1 MSVAGGLM
9 VRVLAFA
16 SRGAR
21 RIGVWGWL
29 SLLVIAL
36 ATSAKALESTYYV
49 FIYDDDIYVRMA
61 VGFLHGQWS
70 SVTLSR
76 GAGWPIFLA
85 ASHFLPWTPTL
96 SVFLVYVL
104 GVVLIATSWYLLR
117 NSKPQAFAVV
127 LFLSMNPIFFTVQ
140 NQRLE
145 RDAFICAVSTVAI
158 GLFLLVG
165 VRITHDL
172 TTARVLRLTAMV
184 SVLGITVGVV
194 AITKPTWLWLVV
206 GLAAVGLPFATHL
219 ARRRGW
225 KSASIRV
232 GLVVVAFLA
241 GFFVTVQT
249 CKTLNSRK
257 YHVALV
263 DDFSSGAFART
274 WKLWASV
281 ETGKVRPFVQ
291 ITSTMRAAVY
301 AISPTA
307 AKLAPYLESPN
318 DPLKKV
324 DCESIVHICNESGA
338 WLPWDI
344 RLAAQDTGAIGSNY
358 DLQRFFSQI
367 ADDIARA
374 CSDRKLRCSTSP
386 VLGTGLPPLNDI
398 SLTDVLSNTAH
409 GLQDM
414 IWDRLPIGP
423 TPSIMR
429 TQAEYEVWSSVVSG
443 MPSYRSLAKSTGS
456 DIAYPALRLLD
467 VLYGIGNL
475 ALLALAAAGAGA
487 SVFALSRGPRI
498 QRRGDSTPGG
508 AAIAG
513 ALVIAPLVGMAILGL
528 FQAGQG
534 QPYVTPL
541 YWTDFATP
549 LQLALVIG
557 GVTGWTCLRGYR
569 EGR

>member
-1 MSVAGGLM
+1 
-9 VRVLAFA
+9 
-16 SRGAR
+16 
-21 RIGVWGWL
+21 
-29 SLLVIAL
+29 
-36 ATSAKALESTYYV
+36 
-49 FIYDDDIYVRMA
+49 MA
-61 VGFLHGQWS
+61 VGFVHGHWS
-70 SVTLSR
+70 SGTLSR
-76 GAGWPIFLA
+76 GAGWPFFLA
-85 ASHFLPWTPTL
+85 ASHFFPWTPTL
-96 SVFLVYVL
+96 SVFLVYLV

-117 NSKPQAFAVV
+117 DSKRQAFVVV

-145 RDAFICAVSTVAI
+145 RDALICAVSTIAI

-165 VRITHDL
+165 ARITHDL
-172 TTARVLRLTAMV
+172 TMARVLRLTAMII
-184 SVLGITVGVV
+184 VLGITVGVV
-194 AITKPTWLWLVV
+194 AITKPTWLWLVA
-206 GLAAVGLPFATHL
+206 GLAAVGLPFATCL

-225 KSASIRV
+225 KGASIRI
-232 GLVVVAFLA
+232 GLVVVTFFA
-241 GFFVTVQT
+241 GFFVTVQACRT
-249 CKTLNSRK
+249 MNDRT

-274 WKLWASV
+274 WNLWASV
-281 ETGKVRPFVQ
+281 EAGTVRPLVQ

-318 DPLKKV
+318 DQLKKV

-344 RLAAQDTGAIGSNY
+344 RVAAQETGAIHSMY
-358 DLQRFFSQI
+358 DLQRFFSHI
-367 ADDIARA
+367 ADDIARG
-374 CSDRKLRCSTSP
+374 CSDGKLRCSTSP
-386 VLGTGLPPLNDI
+386 VLGTGLPPLDDI

-409 GLQDM
+409 GVQDM

-423 TPSIMR
+423 TPSMSLTR
-429 TQAEYEVWSSVVSG
+429 AEYEVWSSVVSG
-443 MPSYRSLAKSTGS
+443 MPSYQSLTKSTGS

-467 VLYGIGNL
+467 ALYGIGNL
-475 ALLALAAAGAGA
+475 ALLALAVVGAGA

-498 QRRGDSTPGG
+498 RRRGDSTPGG

-513 ALVIAPLVGMAILGL
+513 ALLIAPLVGMGILGL
-528 FQAGQG
+528 FQATQG

-557 GVTGWTCLRGYR
+557 GVTGWTYLRGYR
-569 EGR
+569 EGRQKHLEDPVRELSFRGNESATAPGTSPCSASPGPQDGRSVSSITVDSVATRA